1 MLKAYHLASRPYNSM
16 CLCSVA
22 SSDWLSATA
31 WTEAYPSPLPMRFPR
46 QRYWRGLLFPSPR
59 DLPDP
64 RRNPCLLSFLQ
75 VDSLPTEPHGKA
87 HNSMQWN
94 QSCKGIIIIT
104 ASRQILNLHPS
115 WLFIP
120 DSLGIW
126 NGATRLPTMP
136 SGLWDSCCRS
146 HKMSA
151 VWWSEYL
158 VATVSELSQY
168 LNRKPYPVPWNIF
181 PKELLD
187 CTIEV
192 GRGWGEP
199 HPAGKWDFQGLPETV
214 GKPFSTSWLLTPD
227 TVFFIHT
234 HTHTHTHFT

>member
-1 MLKAYHLASRPYNSM
+1 MNTYWLRKLRVIKKLLNMLKAYHLASRPYNSM

-104 ASRQILNLHPS
+104 AIRQILNLHPS

-126 NGATRLPTMP
+126 NGATRLVPCPQDCEILAVGPTRCQQCDDQ
-136 SGLWDSCCRS
+136 ST
-146 HKMSA
+146 
-151 VWWSEYL
+151 WWL
-158 VATVSELSQY
+158 LSQ
-168 LNRKPYPVPWNIF
+168 
-181 PKELLD
+181 
-187 CTIEV
+187 
-192 GRGWGEP
+192 
-199 HPAGKWDFQGLPETV
+199 
-214 GKPFSTSWLLTPD
+214 S
-227 TVFFIHT
+227 
-234 HTHTHTHFT
+234 